1 LQRQLCVTLRLR
13 AFAVKFL
20 PCLKFPPMISYY
32 FNLFGVLMF
41 AMSGA
46 LAASDKNMYRDL
58 FGLTFTGFAT
68 AVGGGTLRDI
78 ILGAHPIAWVDDNN
92 YLVAITIGIV
102 LSVLFRKPLNR
113 IPKTLLVFDTIG
125 IAIYTIIGMKNA
137 LALNVAPLAAVVM
150 GLFTAV
156 MGGVIRDTLI
166 NEIPQIFRKEIYA
179 TACIAGALVYL
190 ALKYTVLPDIWSAV
204 VSILT
209 IIVIRLTA
217 VKFKWSLPTFDM

>member
-1 LQRQLCVTLRLR
+1 
-13 AFAVKFL
+13 
-20 PCLKFPPMISYY
+20 MISYY
-32 FNLFGVLMF
+32 FNLFGVVMF

-46 LAASDKNMYRDL
+46 FAALDKNLYKDL
-58 FGLTFTGFAT
+58 FGISFTAFAT

-78 ILGAHPIAWVDDNN
+78 ILGAHPIAWVADNN
-92 YLVAITIGIV
+92 YLIAITAGIILMV
-102 LSVLFRKPLNR
+102 ILRKQLHKIPR
-113 IPKTLLVFDTIG
+113 ILLVFDSIG
-125 IAIYTIIGMKNA
+125 IAIYTIIGMEKA

-190 ALKYTVLPDIWSAV
+190 SLKYISLPDIWSALI
-204 VSILT
+204 SIVT
-209 IIVIRLTA
+209 IIGIRLAA
-217 VKFKWSLPTFDM
+217 VKFKWSLPRLEI